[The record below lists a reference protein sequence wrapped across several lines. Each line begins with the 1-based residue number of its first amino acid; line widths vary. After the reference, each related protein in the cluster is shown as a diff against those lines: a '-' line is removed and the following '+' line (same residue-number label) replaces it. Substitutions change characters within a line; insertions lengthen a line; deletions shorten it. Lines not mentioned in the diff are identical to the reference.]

1 MKKAI
6 LGSLLLA
13 ILHSILFY
21 GQDFGISVLLFTIVS
36 VFLLI
41 AFLKKHGKVKNK
53 NAVYLAFPIILLS
66 STYFIYNNAFF
77 STLNVFV
84 IPILLGIMIVWACVD
99 TFKMRELFGKS
110 INLVIGSLEFIP
122 NAFKLIKETIIRDKK
137 EVKDGEQIPK
147 EDKHKNAKLIG
158 IGILCSLPLLLIILA
173 LLMSADGVFASAFDV
188 IFSKIEF
195 IFTSDFIINLIG
207 RLIVIAL
214 VFIYIVCILYNIF
227 NKDSAFQ
234 REYKEKQIIK
244 THINPVIVNTILTI
258 INVVYLIFTG
268 IQFLYL
274 YSYVFSD
281 AHLNATLNLA
291 EYARQGFFQLMIIT
305 IINFAIILLTNENQ
319 KKEETKNKYTKWMNV
334 AMCIFTIV
342 IAISAFMRM
351 RLYESEYGYTFLRLM
366 VYVILITEI
375 IAIIPTILYIL
386 KGKVNLLK
394 SYLVIGITM
403 YVITN
408 FANIDYL
415 IAKNNINRA
424 MNKMPGEFVREIDT
438 DYLIENLGTDAVS
451 EIVYLYGTT
460 EDARDKRR
468 INNYL
473 YNMYQDVKEDRNIQE
488 WNLSKDRAKK
498 ILEPLNLEYQ
508 KVNSN
513 KKYDR
518 DNI

>member
-6 LGSLLLA
+6 LGSLGLA

-21 GQDFGISVLLFTIVS
+21 GQDFGISVLLFTVIS

-41 AFLKKHGKVKNK
+41 AFLQKCGKVKNK

-66 STYFIYNNAFF
+66 STYFIYNNEFF

-84 IPILLGIMIVWACVD
+84 IPILLGIMVVWACVD
-99 TFKMRELFGKS
+99 TFKLRELFGKS

-122 NAFKLIKETIIRDKK
+122 NAISLIKASIIGDKK
-137 EVKDGEQIPK
+137 EAKEEQK
-147 EDKHKNAKLIG
+147 QDKHKNAKLIG
-158 IGILCSLPLLLIILA
+158 IGIVCSLPLLLIILA
-173 LLMSADGVFASAFDV
+173 LLVSADGVFANAFDV

-195 IFTSDFIINLIG
+195 IFTSDFIIELIG

-227 NKDSAFQ
+227 NKNSAFQ
-234 REYKEKQIIK
+234 REYKEKNILK
-244 THINPVIVNTILTI
+244 SHINPVIINTILTI
-258 INVVYLIFTG
+258 INVVYLAFTV
-268 IQFLYL
+268 IQFIYL
-274 YSYVFSD
+274 YSYIFSD

-291 EYARQGFFQLMIIT
+291 QYARQGFFQLMVIT

-319 KKEETKNKYTKWMNV
+319 KKEETKNKYTKCMNV
-334 AMCIFTIV
+334 TMCVFTIV

-386 KGKVNLLK
+386 RQKVNLLK
-394 SYLVIGITM
+394 AYLVIGIAM
-403 YVITN
+403 YVVTN

-438 DYLIENLGTDAVS
+438 DYLIQNLGTDAVS
-451 EIVYLYGTT
+451 EIVYLYSTT
-460 EDARDKRR
+460 EDERDKRR

-473 YNMYQDVKEDRNIQE
+473 YNMYQDVKEHRNIQE

-508 KVNSN
+508 GYNSN
-513 KKYDR
+513 RNYN
-518 DNI
+518 NI

>member
-6 LGSLLLA
+6 WGSLILA

-21 GQDFGISVLLFTIVS
+21 RQDFGISVLLFTVVS

-84 IPILLGIMIVWACVD
+84 IPILLGIMIVWAFVD
-99 TFKMRELFGKS
+99 TFKLRELFGKS

-122 NAFKLIKETIIRDKK
+122 NAFKLIKEAIIGNKK
-137 EVKDGEQIPK
+137 EVKDGEQLPK

-214 VFIYIVCILYNIF
+214 IFIYIVCILYNIF

-234 REYKEKQIIK
+234 REYKEKQIIN

-258 INVVYLIFTG
+258 INVVYLVFTG

-281 AHLNATLNLA
+281 AHLNTTLNLA

-366 VYVILITEI
+366 VYIILITEI
-375 IAIIPTILYIL
+375 IAIIPTIIYIL
-386 KGKVNLLK
+386 KGKINLLK
-394 SYLVIGITM
+394 SYLIIGITM

-408 FANIDYL
+408 FVNIDYL
-415 IAKNNINRA
+415 IAKNNINRV

-451 EIVYLYGTT
+451 EIVYLYSTT

-508 KVNSN
+508 GYNSN
-513 KKYDR
+513 RNYN
-518 DNI
+518 NI

>member
-1 MKKAI
+1 M
-6 LGSLLLA
+6 
-13 ILHSILFY
+13 
-21 GQDFGISVLLFTIVS
+21 
-36 VFLLI
+36 
-41 AFLKKHGKVKNK
+41 
-53 NAVYLAFPIILLS
+53 
-66 STYFIYNNAFF
+66 
-77 STLNVFV
+77 
-84 IPILLGIMIVWACVD
+84 
-99 TFKMRELFGKS
+99 
-110 INLVIGSLEFIP
+110 
-122 NAFKLIKETIIRDKK
+122 
-137 EVKDGEQIPK
+137 
-147 EDKHKNAKLIG
+147 
-158 IGILCSLPLLLIILA
+158 
-173 LLMSADGVFASAFDV
+173 
-188 IFSKIEF
+188 
-195 IFTSDFIINLIG
+195 
-207 RLIVIAL
+207 
-214 VFIYIVCILYNIF
+214 
-227 NKDSAFQ
+227 
-234 REYKEKQIIK
+234 
-244 THINPVIVNTILTI
+244 
-258 INVVYLIFTG
+258 
-268 IQFLYL
+268 YL

-366 VYVILITEI
+366 VYVILITEM

-424 MNKMPGEFVREIDT
+424 MNKMLGEFVREIDT

>member
-6 LGSLLLA
+6 WGSLVLS

-21 GQDFGISVLLFTIVS
+21 GQEFGISVLLFTVVS

-41 AFLKKHGKVKNK
+41 AFLKKQGKVKNK

-84 IPILLGIMIVWACVD
+84 IPILLGIMVVWACVD
-99 TFKMRELFGKS
+99 TFKLRELFGKS

-122 NAFKLIKETIIRDKK
+122 NAFKLIKEAIIGDKK
-137 EVKDGEQIPK
+137 EVKGGEQIPK

-158 IGILCSLPLLLIILA
+158 IGIVCSLPLLLIILA
-173 LLMSADGVFASAFDV
+173 LLMSADGVFANAFDV

-195 IFTSDFIINLIG
+195 IFTSDFIIDLIG
-207 RLIVIAL
+207 RLIVISL
-214 VFIYIVCILYNIF
+214 VFVYIVCILYNIF

-244 THINPVIVNTILTI
+244 SHINPVIVNTILTI
-258 INVVYLIFTG
+258 INVVYLVFTG

-281 AHLNATLNLA
+281 AHLNTTLNLA

-366 VYVILITEI
+366 VYIILITEI
-375 IAIIPTILYIL
+375 IAIIPTIIYIL
-386 KGKVNLLK
+386 KGKINLLK
-394 SYLVIGITM
+394 SYLIIGITM
-403 YVITN
+403 YVVTN

-415 IAKNNINRA
+415 IAKNNINRV

-451 EIVYLYGTT
+451 EIVYLYSTI

-473 YNMYQDVKEDRNIQE
+473 YNMYQDVKKDRNIQE

-508 KVNSN
+508 GYNSN
-513 KKYDR
+513 RNYN
-518 DNI
+518 NI

>member
-6 LGSLLLA
+6 WGSLLLA

-21 GQDFGISVLLFTIVS
+21 GQDFGISVLLFTVVS

-41 AFLKKHGKVKNK
+41 AFLKKCGKVKNK

-66 STYFIYNNAFF
+66 STYFIYNNTFF
-77 STLNVFV
+77 STLNIFV
-84 IPILLGIMIVWACVD
+84 IPILLGIMVVWACVD

-122 NAFKLIKETIIRDKK
+122 NAFKLIKTNSIGNKK
-137 EVKDGEQIPK
+137 EEKDVGEVQK
-147 EDKHKNAKLIG
+147 EEKHKNAKLIG
-158 IGILCSLPLLLIILA
+158 IGIVCSLPLLLIIIA
-173 LLMSADGVFASAFDV
+173 LLMSADGVFANAFDV
-188 IFSKIEF
+188 IFCKIEF
-195 IFTSDFIINLIG
+195 IFTSDFIIDLIG

-214 VFIYIVCILYNIF
+214 VFVYIVCILYNIF
-227 NKDSAFQ
+227 NQNSAFQ
-234 REYKEKQIIK
+234 REYKEKNVLK
-244 THINPVIVNTILTI
+244 SHINPVI
-258 INVVYLIFTG
+258 INVVYLAFTV
-268 IQFLYL
+268 IQFIYL
-274 YSYVFSD
+274 YSYIFGD

-291 EYARQGFFQLMIIT
+291 QYARQGFFQLMLIT

-319 KKEETKNKYTKWMNV
+319 KKEETKNKYTKSMNV
-334 AMCIFTIV
+334 CMCIFTIV

-366 VYVILITEI
+366 VYVMLITEI

-386 KGKVNLLK
+386 RQKVNLLK
-394 SYLVIGITM
+394 SYLIIGITM

-424 MNKMPGEFVREIDT
+424 MNKMPGEFVREIDA
-438 DYLIENLGTDAVS
+438 DYLIQNLGTDAVS
-451 EIVYLYGTT
+451 EIVYLYSTT

-488 WNLSKDRAKK
+488 WNLSKDRAKR

-508 KVNSN
+508 GYSKNYN
-513 KKYDR
+513 
-518 DNI
+518 NI

>member
-1 MKKAI
+1 MKKAVW
-6 LGSLLLA
+6 GSLALA
-13 ILHSILFY
+13 VLHSILFY
-21 GQDFGISVLLFTIVS
+21 GQSFGISVLLFTVVS

-41 AFLKKHGKVKNK
+41 AFLQKCGKVKNK
-53 NAVYLAFPIILLS
+53 NAVYLEFPIILLS
-66 STYFIYNNAFF
+66 ATYFIYNNEFF
-77 STLNVFV
+77 STLNIFV
-84 IPILLGIMIVWACVD
+84 IPVLLGIMIVWACVD
-99 TFKMRELFGKS
+99 TFKLRELFGKS

-122 NAFKLIKETIIRDKK
+122 NAFKLIKTTIIGDKK
-137 EVKDGEQIPK
+137 DSTGETKK

-158 IGILCSLPLLLIILA
+158 IGIVCSLPLLLIILA
-173 LLMSADGVFASAFDV
+173 LLMSADGVFANAFDV

-207 RLIVIAL
+207 RIIVIAV

-227 NKDSAFQ
+227 NQNSAFH
-234 REYKEKQIIK
+234 REYKEKDILK
-244 THINPVIVNTILTI
+244 SHINPVIINTILTI
-258 INVVYLIFTG
+258 INVVYLVFTG
-268 IQFLYL
+268 IQLIYL
-274 YSYVFSD
+274 YSYVFSNTQ
-281 AHLNATLNLA
+281 LNATLNLA
-291 EYARQGFFQLMIIT
+291 QYARQGFFQLMIIT

-366 VYVILITEI
+366 VYIILITEI

-386 KGKVNLLK
+386 RQKVNLLK
-394 SYLVIGITM
+394 SYLIIGLTI
-403 YVITN
+403 YIITN

-415 IAKNNINRA
+415 IAKNNINR
-424 MNKMPGEFVREIDT
+424 EFEMVRRKIDVN
-438 DYLIENLGTDAVS
+438 YLINNLGTDAVS
-451 EIVYLYGTT
+451 EIVYLYNNT
-460 EDARDKRR
+460 EDAKDKRR

-473 YNMYQDVKEDRNIQE
+473 YNMYQDVKEYRNIQE

-508 KVNSN
+508 GYNSN
-513 KKYDR
+513 RNYN
-518 DNI
+518 NI